1 MFRNVN
7 LKRVH
12 SMVFQCHEV
21 PFFSHEIKFKIG
33 INSGVMILD
42 KSSAIFFVL
51 DSCVDRLYRS
61 LVEPAGEHLE
71 RLRIVI
77 SEVDSLL
84 GTLQTSFFHLSVE
97 ESTAFTQ
104 MILMDA
110 VLFMLWSDEHIYD
123 RPGEGSV

>member
-1 MFRNVN
+1 MFRNVS

-12 SMVFQCHEV
+12 GMVFQCHEV
-21 PFFSHEIKFKIG
+21 PFFSHVIKFKIG
-33 INSGVMILD
+33 INRGVMILN
-42 KSSAIFFVL
+42 KPSAIFFVL
-51 DSCVDRLYRS
+51 DSCVDRPYRS

-77 SEVDSLL
+77 SEVDSIL
-84 GTLQTSFFHLSVE
+84 GTLQTGFLHLSLE

-123 RPGEGSV
+123 RPSEGSV